1 MKLQFN
7 AINGNSTI
15 YVNPTLPSSNATLT
29 HNKSSR
35 RFPDAR
41 VANGQ
46 VIVNQIFPYS
56 KNKPCDPTSCEKL
69 FRDNAV
75 YIKVS
80 APSEDVEQAL
90 AALDAAYANARTF
103 IEHGGLAGVRASINA
118 DYFVD
123 AVPNPVDP
131 GTP

>member
-1 MKLQFN
+1 MELQFN
-7 AINGNSTI
+7 AVNGNSTV

-35 RFPDAR
+35 RFPDSR

-56 KNKPCDPTSCEKL
+56 KDKPCATTACDKVY
-69 FRDNAV
+69 RDNAV

-80 APSEDVEQAL
+80 APSEDVVQAL
-90 AALDAAYANARTF
+90 AALDAAYANARVF
-103 IEHGGLAGVRASINA
+103 IERGGLAGVRASINA

-123 AVPNPVDP
+123 AVPLQE